1 MTNRAVDYRLVD
13 GELRHA
19 EAPRAF
25 FIPTRSER
33 EALQPG
39 DYAKLLFEL
48 VTPGPDDPGAERMW
62 VEVLGVTEDHYI
74 GALTNTPRAITTIS
88 VGDRVDFGPEHVIG
102 TLEDWALLEKMMFV
116 SRRSHD
122 EDQRP
127 AYIYREDPD
136 NDHDSG
142 WRTMVGDETDDE
154 INDPSNVLLQNLGYL
169 IDRWP
174 ELRPVF
180 KTDPRNGSWIWG
192 HPVQVRPRQPCLM
205 STLMPR
211 SVLVLSRWR
220 RFTLRARRGEFRR
233 GQPLA
238 CR

>member
-142 WRTMVGDETDDE
+142 WRAMVGDETDDE

-180 KTDPRNGSWIWG
+180 KTDPRNGSWIWDAIQSKY
-192 HPVQVRPRQPCLM
+192 VQDSP
-205 STLMPR
+205 
-211 SVLVLSRWR
+211 
-220 RFTLRARRGEFRR
+220 A
-233 GQPLA
+233 
-238 CR
+238 